1 MASINDFKLINAKAH
16 KCFELLLNNFNNNVV
31 TEKAKILTEIE
42 KNRLGFYI
50 FALEYL
56 TGISD
61 IDTLSEII
69 TDSDFNKFF
78 YDDCFDDFGVDA
90 IFIDHDTRAINL
102 FNFKFREKYNIDRQQ
117 STNDFLVSQK
127 FTNLLKNYLDSD
139 NLEEI
144 ENREELRNKIGTYFR
159 EIINLLRSNEMW
171 NINLYMVSNESKVIS
186 ESRDPHINDL
196 KNIIDLSVKP
206 IGINE
211 LRESFFD
218 RPKAKECKF
227 VIEQDAV
234 MSFSETPLDSSKSY
248 IVRIK
253 LSELVRITGKNET
266 LAMEY
271 NIEDVSKLNNLDL
284 DLGILY
290 ENVRGFVLKSKYNQN
305 IQSTLKDDGDKFF
318 LYNNGITI
326 TTKNLEASPI
336 NAKSKLLI
344 TLRGFQVIN
353 GGQTLRT
360 IHMFNQQNSE
370 NINKL
375 NEAQVLVRIF
385 QVKDN
390 DKTENKIAEYTNS
403 QNAIS
408 SMDLKSLRDE
418 QIQIENILDYHEII
432 YTRKTGDL
440 GKNGK
445 SYKNKISM
453 ERLGQI
459 LFALA
464 GYPEKASD
472 QKKKI
477 FDEYYELLFGDKL
490 DITLVPSY
498 VNIYFEI
505 KSTYQNGNYDFTEQ
519 KGFYVLWMNKISN
532 KKNSIEYYINYLE
545 EFLNNYKSNSL
556 VAKSRLLIQVGFRE
570 NLLNKMAVDSLI

>member
-69 TDSDFNKFF
+69 TDSDFNKIF

-159 EIINLLRSNEMW
+159 EIINLLRSNEIW

-519 KGFYVLWMNKISN
+519 KGFYVLWMNEISN

>member
-16 KCFELLLNNFNNNVV
+16 KCFELLLNNFNNNAV
-31 TEKAKILTEIE
+31 TEKTKILTEIE

-69 TDSDFNKFF
+69 TDSDFNKIF

-127 FTNLLKNYLDSD
+127 FTNFLKNYLDSD

-159 EIINLLRSNEMW
+159 EIINLLRSNEIW

-206 IGINE
+206 IGIDE

-570 NLLNKMAVDSLI
+570 NLLNKMTVDSLI

>member
-1 MASINDFKLINAKAH
+1 MIMTQ
-16 KCFELLLNNFNNNVV
+16 ELLTYL
-31 TEKAKILTEIE
+31 ILS
-42 KNRLGFYI
+42 
-50 FALEYL
+50 LE
-56 TGISD
+56 S
-61 IDTLSEII
+61 
-69 TDSDFNKFF
+69 
-78 YDDCFDDFGVDA
+78 
-90 IFIDHDTRAINL
+90 
-102 FNFKFREKYNIDRQQ
+102 NIDRQQ

-159 EIINLLRSNEMW
+159 EIINLLRSNEIW

-196 KNIIDLSVKP
+196 KNIVDLSVKP

-360 IHMFNQQNSE
+360 IHMFNQQDSE

>member
-206 IGINE
+206 IGIDE

>member
-16 KCFELLLNNFNNNVV
+16 KCFELLLNNFNNNAV
-31 TEKAKILTEIE
+31 TEKTKILTEIE

-69 TDSDFNKFF
+69 TDSDFNKIF

-159 EIINLLRSNEMW
+159 EIINLLRSNEIW

-206 IGINE
+206 IGIDE

-570 NLLNKMAVDSLI
+570 NLLNKMTVDSLI